1 MNIIE
6 PKKLKKDISE
16 RLGIT
21 IQELSTYI
29 SQNINNEKELYAFIS
44 EVMPE
49 IVGEGEIEEETD
61 IIKKCFFGE
70 VSYKWYTESEIQEIK
85 SEVLERGESDS
96 LLKSSSIL
104 PFLKPEELTNENI
117 KKVFSQEIKEEG
129 ISSKGIEIIKRN
141 VTKSRLLA
149 ETLDIKMLDGEI
161 LDVIG
166 EENIDRIINY
176 PETQDKILEAL
187 KGQKQREVFKI
198 AFKEIKGTSQYL
210 QPEIEK
216 LCIKMQ
222 QIQQENPE
230 FFVAASELIDN
241 QQGTTEYVQSELLYL
256 LSNPEEA
263 MKLQTTEEIINYEE
277 NTNKQL
283 EEQINTTTSIE
294 DLKQLITQR
303 MFRMT
308 SEQASELVR
317 KYGEN
322 IKELY
327 DIEKDDITKE
337 YIQDIIDLKE
347 MQTLEDEKDIRNLY
361 EKIKGKEKGS
371 VFKKNIWLERRVK
384 DAYCREIAADLQ
396 DQQGQK
402 EEIIEANE
410 AEGYNIK
417 KISGEYR
424 KMITVIDAFGDSTVS
439 KDFGKEKWEN
449 PEYNYNHGRCYSLFS
464 NTNPGVHK
472 SGYGPNAVIAVV
484 KKVTP
489 DSITAASNT
498 DIGSSSSNNIT
509 NIINGKDKF
518 LLGRNY
524 PDTIRTGYSEFVI
537 ESDIDGENIEIES
550 FLCLDQVNEETIK
563 AAKSMSARYNRV
575 INIEVVDTNELARQ
589 HSEAIEE
596 SFRTFMEGGSSEQV
610 IEGIKQ
616 FLNDTSAFEHTPKA
630 SEWVEEGTG
639 MFNYTVLNEYLKTA
653 MSRLAAN
660 PKDMQEVRSYIQKE
674 KETSSLITGVI
685 EKKILDEIEEKGKTN
700 SKIEEIER
708 LGLDDVRMGEIEAT
722 YDIIKETLQE
732 RALGKSHD
740 IEAKEEDSRGE

>member
-21 IQELSTYI
+21 IPELGTYI
-29 SQNINNEKELYAFIS
+29 SQNISNEEELYAFIS

-49 IVGEGEIEEETD
+49 VAEDGKIEEKTD

-85 SEVLERGESDS
+85 SEILETGESTK
-96 LLKSSSIL
+96 LLKGSSIL

-117 KKVFSQEIKEEG
+117 KKIFSQETKECQ
-129 ISSKGIEIIKRN
+129 ISQKGIEIIKRN
-141 VTKSRLLA
+141 ATQNRLLA
-149 ETLDIKMLDGEI
+149 ETLNIEMLNEEI
-161 LDVIG
+161 LDAIG
-166 EENIDRIINY
+166 EENIGRIIKY

-187 KGQKQREVFKI
+187 KGEKQREVFKK
-198 AFKEIKGTSQYL
+198 AFGEIKETSSYL

-230 FFVAASELIDN
+230 FFTAASELINN
-241 QQGTTEYVQSELLYL
+241 QQGATEYTQSELLYL

-263 MKLQTTEEIINYEE
+263 IQLQTANEIADYEE
-277 NTNKQL
+277 NTNKRL
-283 EEQINTTTSIE
+283 EEQINGATSIE
-294 DLKQLITQR
+294 NLKQLITQR
-303 MFRMT
+303 MYRMT
-308 SEQASELVR
+308 SEQASELIR

-322 IKELY
+322 IQELYGIEQDDENKKYIQELINLKEL
-327 DIEKDDITKE
+327 
-337 YIQDIIDLKE
+337 QA
-347 MQTLEDEKDIRNLY
+347 LEDEKDIRNLY
-361 EKIKGKEKGS
+361 EKIRQPNKDS
-371 VFKKNIWLERRVK
+371 VFKKNIWLERKIK
-384 DAYCREIAADLQ
+384 DSYSKDIVNDLQ
-396 DQQGQK
+396 NQQEQK
-402 EEIIEANE
+402 EEIIEENE

-424 KMITVIDAFGDSTVS
+424 KMITVIDAFGDRTVAE
-439 KDFGKEKWEN
+439 DFGREKWAN

-472 SGYGPNAVIAVV
+472 SGYGEKAIIAVV

-509 NIINGKDKF
+509 NIIKGKDRF

-524 PDTIRTGYSEFVI
+524 PERIRSGYSEFVI
-537 ESDIDGENIEIES
+537 ESEINGENIEIES
-550 FLCLDQVNEETIK
+550 FLCLDQVNEETIR
-563 AAKSMSARYNRV
+563 AAKDMSARYHRV
-575 INIEVVDTNELARQ
+575 IDIEVIDTNELAKQ
-589 HSEAIEE
+589 HSEAIKENFE
-596 SFRTFMEGGSSEQV
+596 AFMQDGNAEQV

-616 FLNDTSAFEHTPKA
+616 FLNDTSAFGNTPKS
-630 SEWVEEGTG
+630 SEWIEEETG
-639 MFNYTVLNEYLKTA
+639 IFNYTVINQYLRAA
-653 MSRLAAN
+653 MSKLEAN
-660 PKDMQEVRSYIQKE
+660 PKDMQAVRNYVQKE

-685 EKKILDEIEEKGKTN
+685 ETKIIDEIEEKGKTS

-708 LGLDDVRMGEIEAT
+708 LGLDDVRMGEIEES
-722 YDIIKETLQE
+722 YDIIRDTLQE
-732 RALGKSHD
+732 KST
-740 IEAKEEDSRGE
+740 ERTQENPTKEDSRGE